1 MAEKIR
7 DMDNNNNSDNSNNNS
22 SKTPRECEEES
33 EQGIISDH
41 DDESFETAEQQFS
54 ESHLIGRPNRGTG
67 DKNTKKNKDEKKDVV
82 MMDPVHSEYST
93 STPVHDSGY
102 STNTPVPH
110 QQYSSSSSHHH
121 PVTHLDP
128 RKKKALKRN
137 ESNNAGII
145 KIDGED
151 EDVSM
156 DGQDDTSLNR
166 AAEDSRSLL
175 KESWAGKGAS
185 TELAS
190 PLCALGTNSGV
201 NSGSSPSAEA
211 PTPRL
216 NINAPSPPQDIAYSS
231 NPSPNPNSSES
242 LREPNNSQKKSKTN
256 ERDRLLGHSPH
267 DGTASNS
274 HKSSPLGW
282 RHNKSYNND
291 EKITDAS
298 QNHGCKNVG
307 KYVCNNSSN
316 ATNVGNS
323 RSYPGKAEMKPSPQ
337 SSFTRSSYQV
347 KHQSNNN
354 REPLATIFTNQKH
367 SRGGMME
374 GVKKREPPS
383 TGPKKSPTTTS
394 TKAVPSTKGM
404 TEFERLR
411 SKILGSKAEDYDG
424 KPIV

>member
-1 MAEKIR
+1 MSPLGHPRGTTHPHANELWPKKIR
-7 DMDNNNNSDNSNNNS
+7 DMDNNNSDNSNNNS

-93 STPVHDSGY
+93 STPV
-102 STNTPVPH
+102 PH
-110 QQYSSSSSHHH
+110 SQYSSSSSHHH

-185 TELAS
+185 TEL
-190 PLCALGTNSGV
+190 V
-201 NSGSSPSAEA
+201 
-211 PTPRL
+211 
-216 NINAPSPPQDIAYSS
+216 
-231 NPSPNPNSSES
+231 
-242 LREPNNSQKKSKTN
+242 
-256 ERDRLLGHSPH
+256 
-267 DGTASNS
+267 
-274 HKSSPLGW
+274 
-282 RHNKSYNND
+282 
-291 EKITDAS
+291 
-298 QNHGCKNVG
+298 
-307 KYVCNNSSN
+307 
-316 ATNVGNS
+316 
-323 RSYPGKAEMKPSPQ
+323 
-337 SSFTRSSYQV
+337 
-347 KHQSNNN
+347 
-354 REPLATIFTNQKH
+354 
-367 SRGGMME
+367 
-374 GVKKREPPS
+374 
-383 TGPKKSPTTTS
+383 
-394 TKAVPSTKGM
+394 
-404 TEFERLR
+404 
-411 SKILGSKAEDYDG
+411 
-424 KPIV
+424 